1 MVIVRKSNEILR
13 VQDTQVNHY
22 LDIGYD
28 VIDERGAV
36 LLKAVPQDNTQL
48 KAEFAKLSQQVVEL
62 KATISNLKTQL
73 ADAQM
78 ALQQATQVQ
87 AKTKTTKRAKKA
99 DAEVEE

>member
-1 MVIVRKSNEILR
+1 MAIVRKNNEILR

-36 LLKAVPQDNTQL
+36 LLRAVPQDNTQL
-48 KAEFAKLSQQVVEL
+48 KAEFAKLSQQVVDL

-73 ADAQM
+73 ADAQA
-78 ALQQATQVQ
+78 ALQEATQ
-87 AKTKTTKRAKKA
+87 AKPKAKRAKKA